1 MSGKYPLLQVVDEND
16 VPIGEASRDEILE
29 KNLFHRISRVML
41 SNSEGKILLQKRSK
55 HVYFPERWD
64 HSAAGHVDGGEDYLT
79 AAKREMVE
87 EIGVSDIN
95 LEELAYYKNEEIVQ
109 EGLTMRRFNKLY
121 KGQID
126 FTPTNIDP
134 SEVSEVRWFSLD
146 EIRDMI
152 KNNPE
157 EITVGLKYVIERYY
171 N

>member
-1 MSGKYPLLQVVDEND
+1 MHSVHPRLQVVDEND

-55 HVYFPERWD
+55 HVFFPERWD

-87 EIGVSDIN
+87 EIGVSGIN
-95 LEELAYYKNEEIVQ
+95 LEELAYYKNEEVAQ

-121 KGQID
+121 KGQIN
-126 FTPTNIDP
+126 FTPTDIDP
-134 SEVSEVRWFSLD
+134 SEVTEVKWFSLD
-146 EIRDMI
+146 EIKTMI
-152 KNNPE
+152 KNNPDD
-157 EITVGLKYVIERYY
+157 ITVGLKYVIERYY
-171 N
+171 D